1 MSSTIFSGV
10 DQGVKTAA
18 AAAGGGF
25 GGIQIIFLV
34 AAVALVIF
42 MIFNGRRNRA
52 KQAALRSEMTPG
64 SDIMTNFGLFGKLLS
79 VDEVTNVA
87 EVETSP
93 GTIVRVHRQTLSKV
107 VTPEELA
114 PTTGDSPRSVEEAM
128 AIANREQAEREA
140 AAKVDAEAPA
150 YGERIDDPIT
160 KATTK
165 APAKRA
171 PRTPKA
177 TDN

>member
-1 MSSTIFSGV
+1 MSSIIFSGV
-10 DQGVKTAA
+10 EQSVGAA
-18 AAAGGGF
+18 AAPAAGGGF

-93 GTIVRVHRQTLSKV
+93 GVIVKVHRQTLSKV
-107 VTPEELA
+107 VTPTDA
-114 PTTGDSPRSVEEAM
+114 GDADAPRSVEEAM
-128 AIANREQAEREA
+128 ERANREQAEKEA

-150 YGERIDDPIT
+150 YGERIDDDPIT

-165 APAKRA
+165 RTPRA
-171 PRTPKA
+171 PKKTEE
-177 TDN
+177 